1 MKNLNNNKLRQL
13 EHEHNELRFEYYQ
26 LAKRYKSLYK
36 RHIGFL
42 ILSLISTG
50 VFITIINLI

>member
-1 MKNLNNNKLRQL
+1 MKNLNNNRLRQL
-13 EHEHNELRFEYYQ
+13 EHEHNELQFEYYQ

-36 RHIGFL
+36 GFL